1 MEVILPMKRHTLE
14 NLLEKIVWIQE
25 RNHRAYLSHRKRR
38 LRNLIKDLGKE
49 TTVLM
54 STHILQEAQST
65 CERILIINNGLL
77 VADDTPEQLAR
88 GDENPLTRRQLRQ
101 CLQHVGIDGTCRA

>member
-38 LRNLIKDLGKE
+38 LHNLVKD
-49 TTVLM
+49 
-54 STHILQEAQST
+54 H
-65 CERILIINNGLL
+65 
-77 VADDTPEQLAR
+77 
-88 GDENPLTRRQLRQ
+88 
-101 CLQHVGIDGTCRA
+101 